1 MLEAIALVQEYL
13 KNCTEEKFSRDKATQ
28 DAVIYRLMIIG
39 ESATK
44 IPNDIKKIDTDIPW
58 RTIIGFR
65 NIVIH
70 DYTNVSMGRVWEI
83 YQKELPILH
92 DQLTTL
98 LKTLP
103 PPQKI

>member
-1 MLEAIALVQEYL
+1 
-13 KNCTEEKFSRDKATQ
+13 
-28 DAVIYRLMIIG
+28 MIIG